1 VIELR
6 PVADSVFVART
17 QPLDVNVT
25 VVLGDETALV
35 IDTLSTEAQA
45 RALYDAIRS
54 VTSLPLTIL
63 VTHFHFD
70 HALGTAVLA
79 ESGRPVWGH
88 PFVATELT
96 ERRQHWQA
104 RWFEQWASVEP
115 ELAAGLAAATV
126 QVPDHL
132 VRDSATL
139 DLGERIV
146 TVTHPGRAHTAGD
159 LIAYVPDVD
168 VLIAG
173 DLVEEGNPPDF
184 SDAYPLEWPAAMRR
198 LFDIASESTL
208 IVPGHGAIVDAEF
221 VDAQHAQLA
230 ALDWL
235 IRYGHRDGA
244 TVESLA
250 SRGPFSVETNR
261 VAVTRGFAALAG
273 H

>member
-1 VIELR
+1 MIELR
-6 PVADSVFVART
+6 PVADGVFVART

-25 VVLGDETALV
+25 VVLGDDAALV

-45 RALYDAIRS
+45 RALLDAIRS
-54 VTSLPLTIL
+54 VTPLPLTVV

-70 HALGTAVLA
+70 HCFGTAVLA
-79 ESGRPVWGH
+79 EGGRPVWGH
-88 PFVATELT
+88 PYVATELT
-96 ERRQHWQA
+96 ERGRHWQS
-104 RWFEQWASVEP
+104 RWYEQWTSTEP
-115 ELAAGLAAATV
+115 ELAAGLAAATIH
-126 QVPDHL
+126 VPDQL
-132 VRDSATL
+132 VRETATL
-139 DLGERIV
+139 DLGGRRV
-146 TVTHPGRAHTAGD
+146 TLTHPGRAHTAGD
-159 LIAYVPDVD
+159 VFAYVPDVD
-168 VLIAG
+168 VLVAG

-184 SDAYPLEWPAAMRR
+184 SDAYPLEWPEAMRR
-198 LFDIASESTL
+198 LFDLASEQTL

-250 SRGPFSVETNR
+250 SRGPFPVETNH